1 MILISL
7 QNSYFPP
14 TLQAEHSPKTLKLKW
29 HFQPCPL
36 TTLHLRRLAVSVP
49 GRKVTSHG
57 SPKALQQSDTDT
69 VKTSCIAGTPRSL
82 RIRRDSRVAGVALFR
97 ASDLRVYESR
107 KESRCQDKH
116 GYEGVGIS
124 IVDFGHLGYCIYRS
138 TGWKKNELGM
148 RYSFWIAG
156 CAALQHEA
164 CRVMLCLCCNA
175 HNS

>member
-1 MILISL
+1 MSTKSENHGPKLWHHIPCRALS
-7 QNSYFPP
+7 
-14 TLQAEHSPKTLKLKW
+14 KTLKLKW

-57 SPKALQQSDTDT
+57 SPKGLQQSDTDT

-97 ASDLRVYESR
+97 ASDLRVYESS

-124 IVDFGHLGYCIYRS
+124 IVDFGHLGYCIYI
-138 TGWKKNELGM
+138 G
-148 RYSFWIAG
+148 
-156 CAALQHEA
+156 LQGGR
-164 CRVMLCLCCNA
+164 RVN
-175 HNS
+175 